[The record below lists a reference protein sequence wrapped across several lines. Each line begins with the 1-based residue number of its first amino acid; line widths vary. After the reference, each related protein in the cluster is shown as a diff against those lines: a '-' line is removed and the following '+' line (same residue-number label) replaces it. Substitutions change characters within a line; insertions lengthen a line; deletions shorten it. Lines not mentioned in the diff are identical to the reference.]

1 MKTGNFTI
9 VYAED
14 DPDDVLLVK
23 QAFEKYNKN
32 ISVIHK
38 TNGDDLMNYLN
49 GIKDRSSFPCLIILD
64 INMPGVNGREALLR
78 IRNSDVLK
86 NIPVVLFTT
95 SSSAKDKSFA
105 YTWGAEFITKPL
117 IYSELED
124 LADMFINICD
134 REIKNRA

>member
-38 TNGDDLMNYLN
+38 TNGDDLMNYLK
-49 GIKDRSSFPCLIILD
+49 GIKDKSSFPCLIILD
-64 INMPGVNGREALLR
+64 INMPGVDGREALLR

-124 LADMFINICD
+124 LAHMFINICD